1 MHVRGCSWCRCM
13 VMGRRCGPQRTLH
26 SRRSPSPAW
35 GSKLVPVKPASRSA
49 RLARTSCVAP
59 GKGRLMLSRSL
70 MSAALL
76 PSAVRPARTNT
87 SQAVEY
93 FSDPGSGGTAED
105 ACCRYLASRAL
116 PDLRLG
122 VLAAALSVLGA
133 ALRFFAL
140 RSVITMPTHDAWC
153 GMQGSGPCVR
163 ESGLCVRE
171 LHGNGD
177 LCAGRGSV
185 RRLESATAAVST
197 GLGHLRASEE
207 P

>member
-1 MHVRGCSWCRCM
+1 
-13 VMGRRCGPQRTLH
+13 
-26 SRRSPSPAW
+26 
-35 GSKLVPVKPASRSA
+35 
-49 RLARTSCVAP
+49 
-59 GKGRLMLSRSL
+59 
-70 MSAALL
+70 MSTALL

-87 SQAVEY
+87 SQAAEY
-93 FSDPGSGGTAED
+93 SSDPGSGGTAED

-197 GLGHLRASEE
+197 GLRHLRARRRSRETSRGAFPADGYMKGVSAKQRFQINPRRLLAKLALVARGHRRGQVGE
-207 P
+207 RRELCCRSS

>member
-1 MHVRGCSWCRCM
+1 
-13 VMGRRCGPQRTLH
+13 
-26 SRRSPSPAW
+26 
-35 GSKLVPVKPASRSA
+35 
-49 RLARTSCVAP
+49 
-59 GKGRLMLSRSL
+59 
-70 MSAALL
+70 MSSALL

-87 SQAVEY
+87 SQAAEY
-93 FSDPGSGGTAED
+93 SSDPGSGGTAED

-153 GMQGSGPCVR
+153 GVAMVTCALRGSGA
-163 ESGLCVRE
+163 EHGE

>member
-1 MHVRGCSWCRCM
+1 
-13 VMGRRCGPQRTLH
+13 
-26 SRRSPSPAW
+26 
-35 GSKLVPVKPASRSA
+35 
-49 RLARTSCVAP
+49 
-59 GKGRLMLSRSL
+59 
-70 MSAALL
+70 MSSALL

-87 SQAVEY
+87 SQAAEY
-93 FSDPGSGGTAED
+93 SSDPGSGGTAED

-122 VLAAALSVLGA
+122 VLAAGVLSVLGA

-197 GLGHLRASEE
+197 GLESPTRASEE
-207 P
+207 PSDSSGAFPADGSCLQFNRA